1 MYLFQ
6 LSNHILT
13 SAMPDPFHT
22 LVVDPLPE
30 TAPTATTRQSP
41 SPSPGWRWW
50 KPATH
55 RLFASASAAAA
66 LPDES
71 SILTPALAMARLTL
85 LMSVARP
92 HEPDA
97 SSLYC
102 QNCVAAPLP
111 PVPGLLPPPPPA
123 YAVPAVRPPARVA
136 TAVSNAN
143 VFRLLLV

>member
-71 SILTPALAMARLTL
+71 SIVTPTAFMARATL
-85 LMSVARP
+85 FKSVELP
-92 HEPDA
+92 HEPSA
-97 SSLYC
+97 VSLYA

-111 PVPGLLPPPPPA
+111 PVPGLLPPSPPA

>member
-66 LPDES
+66 LPD
-71 SILTPALAMARLTL
+71 
-85 LMSVARP
+85 
-92 HEPDA
+92 
-97 SSLYC
+97 
-102 QNCVAAPLP
+102 
-111 PVPGLLPPPPPA
+111 
-123 YAVPAVRPPARVA
+123 
-136 TAVSNAN
+136 
-143 VFRLLLV
+143 

>member
-136 TAVSNAN
+136 TAVE
-143 VFRLLLV
+143 VHH

>member
-1 MYLFQ
+1 
-6 LSNHILT
+6 
-13 SAMPDPFHT
+13 
-22 LVVDPLPE
+22 
-30 TAPTATTRQSP
+30 
-41 SPSPGWRWW
+41 
-50 KPATH
+50 
-55 RLFASASAAAA
+55 
-66 LPDES
+66 
-71 SILTPALAMARLTL
+71 MARLTL
-85 LMSVARP
+85 LMSVAGP